1 MKTFESY
8 IIILLIFL
16 VSQISINAQT
26 IEQVDSVRNYTLA
39 NLDKYDCIEY
49 FNERTLNDDAMGYDT
64 VKFYHKK
71 NGDLVYMNWWNRS
84 HYFHI
89 QGDKIEIVELL
100 QINGKAVFLRDYTIS
115 INNSQWHKEPD
126 QGKVKIH
133 LYDHSWKYFQEDGSP
148 LGSFESKE
156 AQGEFK
162 DRFTLLDSIPL
173 EKERKLFWPKR
184 CDECLEK
191 DYLKLYRKL
200 LKEKAD
206 K

>member
-1 MKTFESY
+1 MKQLL
-8 IIILLIFL
+8 IIILSVLAFH
-16 VSQISINAQT
+16 VTNAQT
-26 IEQVDSVRNYTLA
+26 IEQVDSLGSYTLA
-39 NLDKYDCIEY
+39 NLDQYDCIEY
-49 FNERTLNDDAMGYDT
+49 YNQKDLGEDAVGYDT

-71 NGDLVYMNWWNRS
+71 NGDLVYMNWRDRS

-89 QGDKIEIVELL
+89 QGDRVRISEL
-100 QINGKAVFLRDYTIS
+100 FLIKNTTVLRRIS
-115 INNSQWHKEPD
+115 KYSFDNSQWHKEPD
-126 QGKVKIH
+126 QDRVKVTVIESIRQYYK
-133 LYDHSWKYFQEDGSP
+133 QDGSP
-148 LGSFESKE
+148 LGSFESRK

-162 DRFTLLDSIPL
+162 DRFTLLNSIPL

>member
-39 NLDKYDCIEY
+39 NLDQYDCIEY
-49 FNERTLNDDAMGYDT
+49 FNERILNDDAMGYDT

-71 NGDLVYMNWWNRS
+71 NGELVYMNWRTRT
-84 HYFHI
+84 HTFHI
-89 QGDKIEIVELL
+89 MGDDIGIFELFF
-100 QINGKAVFLRDYTIS
+100 IDGKAVYRRDFSYS
-115 INNSQWHKEPD
+115 FDNSQWHKEPD
-126 QGKVKIH
+126 QDKVKVTVIESIRQ
-133 LYDHSWKYFQEDGSP
+133 YYKEDGSP
-148 LGSFESKE
+148 LGSFESRE